1 MAKLRFWCVLAIL
14 MSAATVTAADDI
26 RITPLIREDKVLIS
40 CELANGFTEDVRA
53 AIASG
58 LRTTF
63 SYNVDLR
70 MEVPAWIDRTI
81 DSVVVTNS
89 VQYDNLTRR
98 HSLLRTVD
106 GRVEDALVTEDE
118 AVVRTWMTT
127 LDRLPLFRTSKLEA
141 NRDYYVQVRVRAR
154 PQGAALLVWAAIS
167 GQAKFTFIR

>member
-1 MAKLRFWCVLAIL
+1 MANLRFWSAVAVVASVAVL
-14 MSAATVTAADDI
+14 SAADGI
-26 RITPLIREDKVLIS
+26 RITPLVREDKVLIS

-63 SYNVDLR
+63 SYNVDLKV
-70 MEVPAWIDRTI
+70 EVPIWIDRTI
-81 DSVVVTNS
+81 DSAVVTNS

-98 HSLLRTVD
+98 HSLLRMVD

-118 AVVRTWMTT
+118 TIVRTWMTT
-127 LDRLPLFRTSKLEA
+127 LERLPLFKTSLLEP
-141 NRDYYVQVRVRAR
+141 NRDYYVQISVRAR
-154 PQGAALLVWAAIS
+154 PQGAALLAWAAIS

>member
-1 MAKLRFWCVLAIL
+1 MANLRFWSAVAVLVSVAVL
-14 MSAATVTAADDI
+14 SAADGI
-26 RITPLIREDKVLIS
+26 RITPLVREDKVLIS

-63 SYNVDLR
+63 SYNVDLKV
-70 MEVPAWIDRTI
+70 EVPIWIDRTI
-81 DSVVVTNS
+81 DSAVVTNS

-98 HSLLRTVD
+98 HSLLRMVD

-118 AVVRTWMTT
+118 TVVRTWMTT
-127 LDRLPLFRTSKLEA
+127 LERLPLFKTSLLEP
-141 NRDYYVQVRVRAR
+141 NRDYYVQISVRAR
-154 PQGAALLVWAAIS
+154 PQGAALLAWAAIS

>member
-1 MAKLRFWCVLAIL
+1 MAKPRFWCALAIL
-14 MSAATVTAADDI
+14 LSVAAVSAADGI
-26 RITPLIREDKVLIS
+26 RITPLVRDDRVLIS

-63 SYNVDLR
+63 SYNVDLK
-70 MEVPAWIDRTI
+70 MEVPVWIDRTI
-81 DSVVVTNS
+81 ESVVVTNS

-98 HSLLRTVD
+98 HSLMRTVD
-106 GRVEDALVTEDE
+106 GRVEDALVTDDE
-118 AVVRTWMTT
+118 AVVRKWMTT
-127 LDRLPLFRTSKLEA
+127 LDRLPLFRTSRLEA

-154 PQGAALLVWAAIS
+154 PQGAALLAWAAIS

>member
-1 MAKLRFWCVLAIL
+1 MANLRFWGAVAVVA
-14 MSAATVTAADDI
+14 SAAVLSAADDI
-26 RITPLIREDKVLIS
+26 RITPLVREDKVLIS

-63 SYNVDLR
+63 SYNVDLKV
-70 MEVPAWIDRTI
+70 EVPIWIDRTI
-81 DSVVVTNS
+81 ESAVVTNS

-98 HSLLRTVD
+98 HSLLRMVD

-127 LDRLPLFRTSKLEA
+127 LERLPLFKTSLLEP
-141 NRDYYVQVRVRAR
+141 NRDYYVQVSVRAR
-154 PQGAALLVWAAIS
+154 PQGAALLAWAAIS
-167 GQAKFTFIR
+167 GQAKFTFLR